1 MTSVVTLIKIL
12 VKIIKIN
19 IAIFK
24 LSGAADRWVDAMEE
38 RYGIK

>member
-1 MTSVVTLIKIL
+1 MVTIIKIL

-24 LSGAADRWVDAMEE
+24 LSGAADRWVDEMEA
-38 RYGIK
+38 RYGIG